1 MKKVKIAFAAMSI
14 CLSCSTIVRSQTPAI
29 SANPQQVEEPL
40 IGRAAGIPV
49 TSATPIIS
57 VSPVIL
63 KAPGRVVELQVKV
76 TAPTTGK
83 NLPIIIISHGHGSSN
98 YLSSMYGYAPL
109 ANFWAAHGFIVIQP
123 THLDANFLQLNP
135 MGSEGPTY
143 WRSRMQ
149 DIKCILDQFDVIE
162 KAVPEIKGRMDKSRV
177 AIVGHSMGA
186 FTAGMLL
193 GEQVIDRN
201 GVVVDMSDQRI
212 KTGIL
217 LSAPGSGQDLTPI
230 AAKVFADYHPNFNT
244 LKKPVLIIAGDKDS
258 SARETVRGYKWHT
271 DAYILSNGP
280 KCLIILTGGEHN
292 LGGISGYDVAEAK
305 DENPERVAIVQRLT
319 WAYLRTAL
327 YPKDKAWTKASAA
340 FAEMK
345 ESGLLECK

>member
-1 MKKVKIAFAAMSI
+1 MSKINLIVATISLMFAFGARAQSQQTDVTRQKTTDE
-14 CLSCSTIVRSQTPAI
+14 LLAVRAP
-29 SANPQQVEEPL
+29 E
-40 IGRAAGIPV
+40 IPV
-49 TSATPIIS
+49 TPATPVIS
-57 VSPVIL
+57 VSPVVVT
-63 KAPGRVVELQVKV
+63 APGRVVELQVKV

-83 NLPIIIISHGHGSSN
+83 NLPIIILSHGHGNSN

-123 THLDANFLQLNP
+123 THLDAKFLQLNP
-135 MGSEGPTY
+135 MGPEGPTY

-149 DIKCILDQFDVIE
+149 DIKCILDQFDAIE

-193 GEQVIDRN
+193 GEQVTDRN
-201 GVVVDMSDQRI
+201 GVVVDMSDPRI
-212 KTGIL
+212 KAGVL
-217 LSAPGSGQDLTPI
+217 LSAPGNGLDLTPL

-244 LKKPVLIIAGDKDS
+244 MKKPVLIIAGDKDS
-258 SARETVRGYKWHT
+258 SVQETVSGYKWHT
-271 DAYILSNGP
+271 DAYKLSSGP
-280 KCLIILTGGEHN
+280 KCLITLTGGEHN
-292 LGGISGYDVAEAK
+292 LGGISGYDAAEAK

-327 YPKDKAWTKASAA
+327 YPKDKAWTKACAA

-345 ESGLLECK
+345 ELGLLECK